1 MNIPT
6 VGNKEENPEQMNEP
20 PKVAERGQLDSGPSE
35 RIEVSLLQNPEDAL
49 IKICPKCSVQNR
61 TIGKFCP
68 NCGASYDARRLSS
81 RVNKRALLIIAAA
94 LIVMIGGVGVVL
106 NIQHTNQVNA
116 EQAAA
121 TAAFEAE
128 KKREAEA
135 TAAIEAQKKREAD
148 AAAKATAA
156 KKAADDLKGELRKE
170 IVTALEGSVLK
181 DAQER
186 VTTGVL
192 TGPISLAS
200 CTPLGGGSSDDL
212 TAITGTFEC
221 IAVNKTN
228 PDGSSSGYR
237 FSATVNWNDGS
248 YTWHLGR

>member
-1 MNIPT
+1 MNIPI
-6 VGNKEENPEQMNEP
+6 VGNKEENPGQMNEP
-20 PKVAERGQLDSGPSE
+20 LKVAETDLLDTSPVE
-35 RIEVSLLQNPEDAL
+35 TIEVIPLQNPEDTL
-49 IKICPKCSVQNR
+49 TRICPKCSVQNQ
-61 TIGKFCP
+61 TFGKFCP
-68 NCGASYDARRLSS
+68 NCGASYDAPRLSAK
-81 RVNKRALLIIAAA
+81 VNKRALLIIAAA
-94 LIVMIGGVGVVL
+94 LIVMILGVGVVL

-121 TAAFEAE
+121 AAAFEAE

-135 TAAIEAQKKREAD
+135 AAEKKREAD

-156 KKAADDLKGELRKE
+156 KKAADDLKRKLRKE

-192 TGPISLAS
+192 TGPITVAS

-212 TAITGTFEC
+212 TAITGTFQC

-237 FSATVNWNDGS
+237 FSATVNWNDAS